1 MIQLNKK
8 LVILYSAIILVAGW
22 GGWWLLHD
30 ILHLTNIG
38 LYPAIPAFFFVLGI
52 STITILTHIN
62 RSNGRKVVN
71 VYMILKL
78 VKFILAA
85 AAVLVLFLI
94 AGENKKVL
102 LLTFAGYYFLY
113 IICEVYFYSQV
124 EKTDKALQKNE

>member
-85 AAVLVLFLI
+85 AAVMVLFLI
-94 AGENKKVL
+94 AGENKKPL
-102 LLTFAGYYFLY
+102 LMTFAVYYFIY